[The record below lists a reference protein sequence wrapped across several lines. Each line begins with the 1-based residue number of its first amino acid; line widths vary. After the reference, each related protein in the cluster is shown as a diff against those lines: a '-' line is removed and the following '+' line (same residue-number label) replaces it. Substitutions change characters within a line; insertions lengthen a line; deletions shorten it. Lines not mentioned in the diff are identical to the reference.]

1 MSNRL
6 YSDFDYLVYGVPYV
20 PLSIDPIIIKASGV
34 APCAFALLS
43 MPSKI
48 KLLQTKM
55 WRKMRTEEN
64 RGEERT

>member
-48 KLLQTKM
+48 KSLEMKMWTKM
-55 WRKMRTEEN
+55 RREEK
-64 RGEERT
+64 RGHETR